1 MNRRRRRVPLYCSF
15 CGKQEGEVFTL
26 VAGPM
31 VWICNECV
39 SAAQQIV
46 TDRKIAAGVTAVI
59 RRVPTSERI

>member
-1 MNRRRRRVPLYCSF
+1 MNRRRRVPRYCSF
-15 CGKQEGEVFTL
+15 CGKQEDEVFTL

-31 VWICNECV
+31 VWICDECV